1 MDKNI
6 IKLTE
11 SELKQIIAES
21 IDKIINENEE
31 LAEGWLSDKWNQ
43 AKSAATTMMNNN
55 GSLKNKIQNAK
66 TNWKQQGE
74 INNINNLRQQ
84 LINFVEAGQL
94 NPNMTIGQLIGGKYN
109 NNRFGRMNGMVA
121 NRKSQISRKGGNS
134 Y

>member
-1 MDKNI
+1 
-6 IKLTE
+6 
-11 SELKQIIAES
+11 
-21 IDKIINENEE
+21 
-31 LAEGWLSDKWNQ
+31 
-43 AKSAATTMMNNN
+43 MMNNN